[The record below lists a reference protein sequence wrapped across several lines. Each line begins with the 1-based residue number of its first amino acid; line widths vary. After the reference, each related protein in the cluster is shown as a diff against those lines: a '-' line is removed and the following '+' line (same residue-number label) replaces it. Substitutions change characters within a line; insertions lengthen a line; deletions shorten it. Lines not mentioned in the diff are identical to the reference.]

1 MVIFLTGL
9 VTIILMRTLRKDYA
23 RYAKTDADLE
33 SLEHDLSEVWKCG
46 VLRAAT
52 CVYRPLRSSLP
63 VFHPVLLDALEADQ
77 LTVTGR
83 DQQIVFPWERSPG
96 I

>member
-9 VTIILMRTLRKDYA
+9 VAIILMRTLRKDYA

-46 VLRAAT
+46 VLRQCGQPRGCRCLGGAPCLHEILLALDVGT
-52 CVYRPLRSSLP
+52 AGHLQSLWCW
-63 VFHPVLLDALEADQ
+63 VGQ
-77 LTVTGR
+77 L
-83 DQQIVFPWERSPG
+83 
-96 I
+96 